1 MTFTKPGKPSI
12 KPALIASIHL
22 HIADDEQLQMAAT
35 VFKREKKEYT
45 TIKVFDDM
53 KAFSDFLEQNK
64 IPVCVLISGKGLIE
78 RETVLKE
85 TPSRSDVLSHLL
97 PSAKADDLFLQCT
110 FENDAKCYAAI
121 ARQEWVEKVLLPLQ
135 QIKGNI
141 VSLLLG
147 TKIMNMA
154 VPTHLTIFQSPKAT
168 DKVNNAEQ
176 YCLNGASRFINQWY
190 PLIHDEPEYISTNR
204 KDLIAKVV
212 LQQKLS
218 ITLAFIFVV
227 LFANFL
233 LFDHYSGQHRQLESQ
248 AAGAVQLSALKDSL
262 STHLRS
268 KQSLLSENNSAGTR
282 SMALLIDR
290 LAVTVPEGI
299 VLTELNCF
307 PVKITDQDM
316 EKKLSIEKD
325 HIVITGTTQN
335 SLSLNMWIEKLK
347 KTAFIGAIS
356 LKAFSQQADT
366 GAFAFSIL
374 ITVQS

>member
-1 MTFTKPGKPSI
+1 
-12 KPALIASIHL
+12 
-22 HIADDEQLQMAAT
+22 
-35 VFKREKKEYT
+35 
-45 TIKVFDDM
+45 
-53 KAFSDFLEQNK
+53 
-64 IPVCVLISGKGLIE
+64 
-78 RETVLKE
+78 
-85 TPSRSDVLSHLL
+85 
-97 PSAKADDLFLQCT
+97 
-110 FENDAKCYAAI
+110 
-121 ARQEWVEKVLLPLQ
+121 
-135 QIKGNI
+135 
-141 VSLLLG
+141 
-147 TKIMNMA
+147 MNTA
-154 VPTHLTIFQSPKAT
+154 VPSHLTIFQSPKAT

-204 KDLIAKVV
+204 KNLISKAV

-218 ITLAFIFVV
+218 IVLAFMFVV
-227 LFANFL
+227 LFANFM

-248 AAGAVQLSALKDSL
+248 AAGVVQLSALKDSL

-325 HIVITGTTQN
+325 HIIIAGTTQN

-347 KTAFIGAIS
+347 KTAFIGAVS